1 MFPNLRRMSSKF
13 TPYRDALLDE
23 IEAFCATRKMS
34 VTTFGLRA
42 VNDPN
47 IVPQLRGGR
56 DVRLTTVERLQSFMR
71 SSQEAAE

>member
-1 MFPNLRRMSSKF
+1 MSSKF
-13 TPYRDALLDE
+13 TPYRDALLGE
-23 IEAFCATRKMS
+23 IEAFCATREMS

-56 DVRLTTVERLQSFMR
+56 DVRLSTVERLQTFMR
-71 SSQEAAE
+71 AEIEEAAQ